1 MINLQPLIEKFKK
14 AIYGRD
20 VRQSIVD
27 LAQAIGDNHNEQE
40 GLRNETIN
48 LRDQARSLKDG
59 TDSLWNKTREL
70 RDETEEI
77 GRQANEDIKH
87 QKDIAEASIN
97 DKKNT
102 AINDLNSKKDEA
114 ENSINAGINALNSGK
129 EEIENLANSKG
140 SYLENKTQS
149 LKRALSDIAETK
161 DKEIRKTADEK
172 INEITTT
179 ATTESEK
186 LKSVITETNESL
198 EVYKGYAQQLGDE
211 LGIAI
216 DNGAR
221 IKEKLENT
229 TKEALKTQEN
239 LAGNI
244 HDYEIKLKN
253 NEVVTKKE
261 LNEVKNLIP
270 PSILA
275 VQADDFIW
283 YLNLDDINFYNAGA
297 SETEKTRRV
306 EAYCNIKLSDV
317 KEKITRDGDN
327 LMRGSLNIAG
337 WDRLLVN
344 NTPFITPDTQV
355 FVNIAGLKEAR
366 PFSSELKE
374 NSVKVYW
381 ESPKGEESEAEA
393 RIFVK
398 LVTFY

>member
-14 AIYGRD
+14 AVYGRD

-40 GLRNETIN
+40 GLRDEVK
-48 LRDQARSLKDG
+48 SL
-59 TDSLWNKTREL
+59 DS
-70 RDETEEI
+70 
-77 GRQANEDIKH
+77 DIKVKKEEAE
-87 QKDIAEASIN
+87 QAINIAISSVNSAKTEAEESIN
-97 DKKNT
+97 T
-102 AINDLNSKKDEA
+102 A
-114 ENSINAGINALNSGK
+114 INALNSK
-129 EEIENLANSKG
+129 QEEIENLANAKG
-140 SYLENKTQS
+140 TYMESKTQS
-149 LKRALSDIAETK
+149 LKQTLIDLAETK
-161 DKEIRKTADEK
+161 DKEIKKTADEK

-186 LKSVITETNESL
+186 LKSVITETNKDL
-198 EVYKGYAQQLGDE
+198 ETYKGYAQQFSDE

-216 DNGAR
+216 DNGTK

-229 TKEALKTQEN
+229 TKEALKTQET
-239 LAGNI
+239 LAVNI
-244 HDYEIKLKN
+244 HDYETKLKN
-253 NEVVTKKE
+253 NEVVTKEE

-317 KEKITRDGDN
+317 KEKITRGGDN
-327 LMRGSLNIAG
+327 LMQASLNIAG

-381 ESPKGEESEAEA
+381 ESPKGEESEVEA

>member
-59 TDSLWNKTREL
+59 TESLWNKTREL
-70 RDETEEI
+70 RNETEEI

-97 DKKNT
+97 NT
-102 AINDLNSKKDEA
+102 KDVA
-114 ENSINAGINALNSGK
+114 INALNSK
-129 EEIENLANSKG
+129 QEEIENLANAKG
-140 SYLENKTQS
+140 TYLESETQS
-149 LKRALSDIAETK
+149 LKRTLIDLAETK
-161 DKEIRKTADEK
+161 DKEIKKTADEK

-186 LKSVITETNESL
+186 LKSVITETNKDL
-198 EVYKGYAQQLGDE
+198 ETYKGYAQQLGDE

-216 DNGAR
+216 DNGTK

-244 HDYEIKLKN
+244 HDYETKLKN

-275 VQADDFIW
+275 VQADNFIW
-283 YLNLDDINFYNAGA
+283 YLNLDDINFYNSGA
-297 SETEKTRRV
+297 SETDKTRRV

-317 KEKITRDGDN
+317 KEKIRRDGDN
-327 LMRGSLNIAG
+327 LMRASLNIAG

-374 NSVKVYW
+374 NSVNVCW